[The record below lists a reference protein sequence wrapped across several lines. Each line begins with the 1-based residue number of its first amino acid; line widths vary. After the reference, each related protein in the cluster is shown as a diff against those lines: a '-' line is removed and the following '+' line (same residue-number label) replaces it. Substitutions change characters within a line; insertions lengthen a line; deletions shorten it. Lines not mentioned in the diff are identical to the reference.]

1 MKPSTTMSFLVHQE
15 LKMILSVPALKH
27 CSKLKTLVEIKNEV
41 IATSEFE
48 VIGNKSNDTSGTAQ
62 RETSITD
69 TSKMEETHD
78 STFGFKD
85 LDNIQNDTSK
95 IDNLESNITGISKNE
110 NMEISTV
117 GVDPI
122 RGTLNV
128 SSEKE
133 EKESNFSTIKETEYD
148 TVGNENFDNPINNTP
163 VFVALDWNQNGETEN
178 SSTIQVDVDNN
189 YYYNIYI
196 NPEISIEDLEIL
208 QNVNSKTSEIE
219 ISDQDC
225 DEDDDD
231 EKSDDE

>member
-1 MKPSTTMSFLVHQE
+1 MTASQNDTT
-15 LKMILSVPALKH
+15 K
-27 CSKLKTLVEIKNEV
+27 KLEIKNEV

-148 TVGNENFDNPINNTP
+148 TVGDENLDNPINNTS
-163 VFVALDWNQNGETEN
+163 VFVELDLNQNGETEN
-178 SSTIQVDVDNN
+178 SSTILVDIDNN
-189 YYYNIYI
+189 HYYNIYI
-196 NPEISIEDLEIL
+196 NQEISIEDSEIL

-219 ISDQDC
+219 IDQDC
-225 DEDDDD
+225 DEADDDD